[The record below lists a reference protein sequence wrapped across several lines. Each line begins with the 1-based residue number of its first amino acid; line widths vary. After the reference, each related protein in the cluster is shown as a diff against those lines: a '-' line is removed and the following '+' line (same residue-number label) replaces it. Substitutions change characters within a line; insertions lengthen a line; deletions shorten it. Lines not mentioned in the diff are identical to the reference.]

1 MSDNNLHLLFKRQVP
16 EYVKTTYPLFVEFLK
31 AYQEF
36 LQQTQSQE
44 LEKFRDI
51 DTVTDEFVERFKAE
65 LAYNIPLD
73 DLQDKRMFLKNLR
86 EFYLSRGSEAS
97 YKFIF
102 KTFFGKDVEISY
114 PSRQMLRVSDG
125 KWKQDVSIFVKN
137 TSATATT
144 LFPMSGNYITIKSGN
159 KNLVSYVENVVQYS
173 DDIFE
178 VFIQRD
184 LVKSI
189 GLDSTVSF
197 FDGTVEYSGNLLLTP
212 KSIKVLQPGKG
223 FRVGDVF
230 NLKTNLGDG
239 CKIKVTQVDGNGG
252 IIRAKILKF
261 ALDYTSNFWSYLY
274 AGQNVQFPPL
284 DYFKTGNDNFLN
296 VGDFASDN
304 YIEYGY
310 ASKQTYMFYD
320 ETIPIGDN
328 SSGASRFFADTNY
341 VGDVYT
347 QIYADNPVDVNLSD
361 FAQILVEVGAC
372 SIYTGYYLSQDGFV
386 SDEIYI
392 QDSNYY
398 QAFSYVIK
406 VEEELRKYADLV
418 KTILHPAGMKMF
430 AEFQILNRINISATT
445 IIRDRVIQ
453 ISDILDGLITRGIGY
468 TDYDITYDE
477 FGNIIH
483 TPKPGAGIVISPS
496 GQLSYILG
504 KKTNSTVVPETDNIF
519 KLVTKGIGPSYYIME
534 EGISKD
540 VIKELED
547 TINHIFAVQKLITKV
562 TLSTISNLVEVDKT
576 VTKNIPEDL
585 YSVNSSIVKIFVKSV
600 QDIIDNSVVI
610 EKVFV
615 KPASS
620 GVTAAVTNFVNNL
633 TKIVGDTQ
641 GFGDATTKTLIKEIL
656 SEVSSLQSV
665 ITLGLNKTISDQSN
679 IASSITSKPYTK
691 VIPEIANIQDPL
703 AKNLNKG
710 TFSSSTSPQSVS
722 KQNPSKNVFDGIPLL
737 ESIEDRIVKNI
748 SILQSI
754 SSLSSVRPLKFE
766 NDSFSLESVI
776 ALERYR
782 LVEDQIAIVESIID
796 SIAKNIQSTQNI
808 TSSIG
813 KSITKGTVSD
823 SVQIIDDV
831 LTYLINYVRD
841 MVSNITIVDSS
852 SYFSVKSFANTSS
865 SEDVTILVPIKTL
878 SSAVATSDIS
888 ILNST
893 KTIGSDTIDLLEAII
908 KVGRKNFSDDFAL
921 SVTIIKSS
929 SKAISSSAVS
939 TDSISDNLNK
949 SPINEIF
956 GVTDSINN
964 TPRKNLASPI
974 SISSAMSSKA
984 TAKQVTVEAITDDSG
999 SLKVNSYDTSDYFY
1013 PNAIDYQSDIVS
1025 IT

>member
-16 EYVKTTYPLFVEFLK
+16 EYVKSTYPLFVEFLK

-114 PSRQMLRVSDG
+114 PSKQMLRVSDG
-125 KWKQDVSIFVKN
+125 KWKQDVSIFVRN
-137 TSATATT
+137 TSSTATT

-159 KNLVSYVENVVQYS
+159 KTLVSYVENVVQYS
-173 DDIFE
+173 DNIFE

-189 GLDSTVSF
+189 GLDSKVSYT
-197 FDGTVEYSGNLLLTP
+197 DGTVEYSGDILLTP

-252 IIRAKILKF
+252 IVRAKILKF

-274 AGQNVQFPPL
+274 AGQNTQLPPL
-284 DYFKTGNDNFLN
+284 EYFKTGSDNFLN
-296 VGDFASDN
+296 VGDFASEN

-320 ETIPIGDN
+320 QTIPVGEA

-341 VGDVYT
+341 VGEVYT
-347 QIYADNPVDVNLSD
+347 QIYSDNPIDVNLSD

-372 SIYTGYYLSQDGFV
+372 SIYTGYYLSQDGFI

-453 ISDILDGLITRGIGY
+453 ISDLLDGLVTRGIGY
-468 TDYDITYDE
+468 TAYDITYDE
-477 FGNIIH
+477 FGNFIH
-483 TPKPGAGIVISPS
+483 TPKSGAGVVLSPS
-496 GQLSYILG
+496 GQLAYILG
-504 KKTNSTVVPETDNIF
+504 KKVNSGVTPDTTSIAKLFTKVVEPDF
-519 KLVTKGIGPSYYIME
+519 YIVNGE
-534 EGISKD
+534 YITKD
-540 VIKELED
+540 VIKAIAN
-547 TINHIFAVQKLITKV
+547 TIDSVVVVEKDLTKILSSVVEQLSNIQK
-562 TLSTISNLVEVDKT
+562 N
-576 VTKNIPEDL
+576 VTKNLPEDN
-585 YSVNSSIVKIFVKSV
+585 YSVVSTAVKQFIKSV
-600 QDIIDNSVVI
+600 QTSVENTVLV
-610 EKVFV
+610 EKTFS
-615 KPASS
+615 KAASS
-620 GVTAAVTNFVNNL
+620 SVSAALTNFTKAVSKTLSSTQSINSTSTENLAKIVSSEINNL
-633 TKIVGDTQ
+633 Q
-641 GFGDATTKTLIKEIL
+641 SAIL
-656 SEVSSLQSV
+656 R
-665 ITLGLNKTISDQSN
+665 GLNKTIQDTADIIST
-679 IASSITSKPYTK
+679 ITDKPFIKGLSTN
-691 VIPEIANIQDPL
+691 VDIQDPL
-703 AKNLNKG
+703 SVNLIRN
-710 TFSSSTSPQSVS
+710 TIEDFIT
-722 KQNPSKNVFDGIPLL
+722 L
-737 ESIEDRIVKNI
+737 ESLANI
-748 SILQSI
+748 
-754 SSLSSVRPLKFE
+754 
-766 NDSFSLESVI
+766 
-776 ALERYR
+776 ERYR
-782 LVEDQIAIVESIID
+782 LVESEILMLENILDTLV
-796 SIAKNIQSTQNI
+796 KNISTTQNFL
-808 TSSIG
+808 SAPANNL
-813 KSITKGTVSD
+813 TKATVSD
-823 SVQIIDDV
+823 SVQILDDIF
-831 LTYLINYVRD
+831 TAIIEYIRD
-841 MVSNITIVDSS
+841 LVSTIEVVDSQNLLMAKRAS
-852 SYFSVKSFANTSS
+852 STAITSATDTRVISKASS
-865 SEDVTILVPIKTL
+865 STTISLDSTALSGLKPLV
-878 SSAVATSDIS
+878 SAV
-888 ILNST
+888 
-893 KTIGSDTIDLLEAII
+893 GQVE
-908 KVGRKNFSDDFAL
+908 
-921 SVTIIKSS
+921 
-929 SKAISSSAVS
+929 
-939 TDSISDNLNK
+939 
-949 SPINEIF
+949 
-956 GVTDSINN
+956 SINN
-964 TPRKNLASPI
+964 TPSKSLASTI
-974 SISSAMSSKA
+974 SLSSGLSSKS
-984 TAKQVTVEAITDDSG
+984 TTKQVTLEAITDDSG
-999 SLKVNSYDTSDYFY
+999 SLKLNTYDTADYFY